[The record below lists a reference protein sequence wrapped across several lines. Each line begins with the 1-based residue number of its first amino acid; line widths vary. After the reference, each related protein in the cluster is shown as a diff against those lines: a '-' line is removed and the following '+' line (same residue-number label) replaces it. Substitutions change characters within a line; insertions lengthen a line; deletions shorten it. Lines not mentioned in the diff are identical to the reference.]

1 MTTIVDA
8 VATLKA
14 AVETVEGLQCYT
26 EPDKNANPPCVFI
39 DLPQLS
45 WETFNTAQPTDATFI
60 LYLVVSA
67 NGYSL
72 ATLEPLLQQ
81 LVTALWDVTD
91 AVVTAAIPG
100 SWGAAPAL
108 PAYVLTVE
116 MGL

>member
-26 EPDKNANPPCVFI
+26 EPDSNPNPPCVVI
-39 DLPQLS
+39 GPPQLA
-45 WETFNTAQPTDATFI
+45 WETFNTPKPNEATFN

-72 ATLEPLLQQ
+72 AALEPLIEQ
-81 LVTALWDVTD
+81 VATALWDVTD
-91 AVVTAAIPG
+91 AVVTGAVPG
-100 SWGAAPAL
+100 AWDAL